1 MQFFGIW
8 YIIKGFSSIEVV
20 DNIYFFS
27 VHGQWVVKALLLHCP
42 NVWLV
47 PRSQRISLL
56 CVRCSFNPFAPAAS
70 PALCPGSDSRS
81 FVCPQPAPDVFAP
94 LDTQRPLVVLSRSFQ
109 SPLFLHSNGFAYI
122 LRANV
127 AVFWIMATG
136 TESRQRRSHSSSQAR
151 VAVAAS
157 ERNPPSA
164 CGFATPALHSG
175 VKTYTTFG

>member
-94 LDTQRPLVVLSRSFQ
+94 PRHTASARSAVSLFSEPSLSALEWFRLHFTCECCCFLNYGDRNRVEAAAESQFQPSQSRSC
-109 SPLFLHSNGFAYI
+109 S
-122 LRANV
+122 LRAK
-127 AVFWIMATG
+127 
-136 TESRQRRSHSSSQAR
+136 
-151 VAVAAS
+151 
-157 ERNPPSA
+157 PSFRLRFCYSWTA
-164 CGFATPALHSG
+164 QWC
-175 VKTYTTFG
+175 